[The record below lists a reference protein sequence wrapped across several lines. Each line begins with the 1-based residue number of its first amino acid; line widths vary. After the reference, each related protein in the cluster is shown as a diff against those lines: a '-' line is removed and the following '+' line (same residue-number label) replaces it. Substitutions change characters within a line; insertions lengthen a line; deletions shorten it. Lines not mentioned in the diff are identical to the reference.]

1 MNAFKIAA
9 VAVAM
14 TLGASAVQAEEMRLD
29 EAQLDVVVN
38 AGFSGFS
45 GFPGFSQF
53 SFQRSGS
60 SNGKTSGR
68 VPQGV
73 SSTSLQGSIPNLQ
86 QVFAA
91 QLSTLPLPFFGS
103 R

>member
-1 MNAFKIAA
+1 MNAFKVAA

-29 EAQLDVVVN
+29 EAQLDVVIAGFAGF
-38 AGFSGFS
+38 AGFSGFL
-45 GFPGFSQF
+45 
-53 SFQRSGS
+53 QRSGS
-60 SNGKTSGR
+60 SNGKSSGR

-73 SSTSLQGSIPNLQ
+73 SSTSLQGRIPNLQ
-86 QVFAA
+86 QVFAS
-91 QLSTLPLPFFGS
+91 QLSTLPFQFRSLSS